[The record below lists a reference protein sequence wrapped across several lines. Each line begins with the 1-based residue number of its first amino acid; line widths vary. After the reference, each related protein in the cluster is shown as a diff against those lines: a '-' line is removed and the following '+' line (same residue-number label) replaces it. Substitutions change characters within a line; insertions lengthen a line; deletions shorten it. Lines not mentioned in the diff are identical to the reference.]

1 MPRVRLRSAETLTGV
16 PLHARLVR
24 LITGGEAWTVHH
36 LQVFVLTF
44 FSFAFIH
51 ATRKTLSTVKPS
63 LIATWTQGTETRPP
77 LFPSDQAASEF
88 LAKLD
93 GGFLLAYSI
102 T

>member
-1 MPRVRLRSAETLTGV
+1 MPRVRLRTTESLTGSSIWSR
-16 PLHARLVR
+16 LARY
-24 LITGGEAWTVHH
+24 ITGGETWTHYH

-51 ATRKTLSTVKPS
+51 AARKTLSTVKTS
-63 LIATWTQGTETRPP
+63 MISTWTHKTETEPP
-77 LFPSDQAASEF
+77 LFPTDQAASEF

-102 T
+102 S